1 MSGKDVVGLSADE
14 LKAYIASHSEK
25 DYLLIDVRQ
34 PGEYSDAHIP
44 GAMLIPLPTVESRLN
59 TLPADRDMI
68 FYCRSG
74 GRSNAAATLAI
85 ENRVTQNPVY
95 HLEGGILSWSGQS
108 RPGFP
113 RVKLFLGQKAPS
125 DAMYTAMEM
134 EKGAWRLYQ
143 EILTRY
149 PEAAFADAM
158 AEMAKVEI
166 GHARL
171 CYEFWA
177 PLQSDPAAS
186 FTTLFDGL
194 KGDILEGGQ
203 DMSEVVAAF
212 PPSDAASC
220 IEIMELALE
229 METAAYDLYRTV
241 AVDLAD
247 TGAGDFLTRIAQ
259 AEKDHMRQLAD
270 ALQKCD
276 SSAKEE

>member
-1 MSGKDVVGLSADE
+1 MSGKDVIGLTADE
-14 LKAYIASHSEK
+14 LKAYIESHPEE

-44 GAMLIPLPTVESRLN
+44 GATLIPLPTVESRLN
-59 TLPADRDMI
+59 NLPAGRDMI

-74 GRSNAAATLAI
+74 GRSHAAATFAI

-113 RVKLFLGQKAPS
+113 RVKFFYGPKSPS

-143 EILTRY
+143 QILTQY
-149 PEAAFADAM
+149 PGAVFADAIAGM
-158 AEMAKVEI
+158 AEVEI

-177 PLQSDPAAS
+177 PLQSEPPKS
-186 FTTLFDGL
+186 FSAVFDGL
-194 KGDILEGGQ
+194 KGDILEGGE
-203 DMSEVVAAF
+203 DISEIVDAF
-212 PPSDAASC
+212 PASDAAGC

-229 METAAYDLYRTV
+229 METAAYDLYRTA

-247 TGAGDFLTRIAQ
+247 AGAGEFLTRIAQ
-259 AEKDHMRQLAD
+259 AEKDHMRQLAE

-276 SSAKEE
+276 PVAE